1 MKKTLVF
8 YRGRAPKGMRTNWVM
23 HEYRVTDHESDASD
37 QGSFVLC
44 RLFRKSD
51 ETIANSNGDEV
62 EGSGMSPTPTKSSP
76 EESQHGTDIPELE
89 LPSDQGIQ
97 DLDMQDE
104 SQPLPS
110 PVDQLDGKADCE
122 IICLPKSEDAHS
134 NSMVASDVVDAEADF
149 LTEELEASLHSLCE
163 PTLQQ
168 LDLKDFPQIDSA
180 IHSPY
185 ANHFQ
190 DYTFF
195 SDSGIG
201 HVNLFPNN
209 TVDEDASFCVEDFL
223 DTLSYVQEEC
233 SPKESI
239 NVIEL
244 SSDGD
249 VGVEDSYVNSASDN
263 DTNILDQQPSMISIS
278 ANSGLDTGITIRAR
292 RTQQTEKLCGVL
304 QSSVVHQ
311 GKVFG
316 RIHLQMAISESVSS
330 NKSPSI
336 SEESDD
342 EDGTENVEFE
352 EFEEEEEVASVT
364 SAKDKFTINK
374 VGESDNAPV
383 DEPQG
388 ITGNCSTLPEVE
400 PRISTRLIC
409 EQRSGLV
416 QRMKKQNLEENT
428 HGVGDLSMAPKP
440 LKTSS
445 MSSTAYIALF
455 GVASVLIVGAWWCF
469 SY

>member
-1 MKKTLVF
+1 MTIEIEVDTLPLGFRFHPTDEELINHYLKGKINGRRSSDIKFIREIDVCKCEPWDLPDKSVIKNGDPEWFFFAPRDRKYPNGHRSNRATEAGYWKATGKDRTIRQRSPVSSTIGMKKTLVF

-51 ETIANSNGDEV
+51 ETISNPNGDEV
-62 EGSGMSPTPTKSSP
+62 DGSGMSPTPTKSSP

-122 IICLPKSEDAHS
+122 IICRPKSEDAHS
-134 NSMVASDVVDAEADF
+134 NSMVASDVLDAKADF
-149 LTEELEASLHSLCE
+149 SPEELEASLHLLCE

-168 LDLKDFPQIDSA
+168 LDLKDFPQIDSP

-190 DYTFF
+190 DYAFY
-195 SDSGIG
+195 SNNGIG
-201 HVNLFPNN
+201 HVNSFPNN

-223 DTLSYVQEEC
+223 DTLSYDEEEC

-239 NVIEL
+239 NVIYL
-244 SSDGD
+244 GSDGD

-263 DTNILDQQPSMISIS
+263 DMNILDQQPSMISIS

-311 GKVFG
+311 GNAFR
-316 RIHLQMAISESVSS
+316 RIHLRMAISESVSS
-330 NKSPSI
+330 NKSPQ
-336 SEESDD
+336 
-342 EDGTENVEFE
+342 
-352 EFEEEEEVASVT
+352 SV
-364 SAKDKFTINK
+364 
-374 VGESDNAPV
+374 
-383 DEPQG
+383 
-388 ITGNCSTLPEVE
+388 
-400 PRISTRLIC
+400 
-409 EQRSGLV
+409 RSLL
-416 QRMKKQNLEENT
+416 MKME
-428 HGVGDLSMAPKP
+428 
-440 LKTSS
+440 LK
-445 MSSTAYIALF
+445 M
-455 GVASVLIVGAWWCF
+455 
-469 SY
+469 